1 MLVPTTNNL
10 HTRHTVYTH
19 QTERTRIAVVWRSER
34 ERCCYRLPSF
44 LARGNAIAQLT
55 GHTAVDREVLG
66 LVLVLRVLIFLR
78 YMGLEANHNPLI
90 A

>member
-19 QTERTRIAVVWRSER
+19 QTERIRIAVVWRSEG
-34 ERCCYRLPSF
+34 ERFCYRLPSF
-44 LARGNAIAQLT
+44 LARGSAIVQLT
-55 GHTAVDREVLG
+55 GHTTVDREVLG
-66 LVLVLRVLIFLR
+66 LVLVLLVLIFLR
-78 YMGLEANHNPLI
+78 CMVLEANHNPLI